1 MNGTGREPCERGEA
15 LVAGARPLVSALMFS
30 AGLLGNLLALGLLL
44 RCRRPPRAR
53 PPSLFHV
60 LVLALVV
67 TDLLGTCSV
76 SPFVL
81 ASYHRNLTLT
91 ALARGGHIC
100 LYFGFAMS
108 FFGLATMLI
117 LFAMALER
125 CLALGRPYFYERFL
139 SPRTGSVALPAIYT
153 FAAAFCSLPLVGFGR
168 YVQYCPG
175 TWCFIQMYLDD
186 GRHAGGAEAAG
197 MHVTFSLL
205 YATLLLLLI
214 LSVLLCN
221 LSVISNLARMH
232 RRGQKTRRLATPEQP
247 RAAGGGGRCMF
258 SMAEEIDHL
267 LLLAIMTITFV
278 ICSLPF
284 TKEESRGKRKR
295 PQPVAKPGCL
305 GFKREKRQ
313 SGDVRELASIPG
325 TRLNI
330 LRAPVNGPTRAGR
343 LSRRPGGAQLWMPR
357 SLGSGTLWPGLRLH
371 EQVQQGQELRLG
383 SPGAEVPLHQPHPRP
398 LGLRH
403 PAATGAAGPALGAVL
418 PAVPRQPGRAH
429 PVPRKDETGD
439 EAGPQRAVDPPGD
452 VARLGWLGCGAAL
465 AGVTE
470 VLWPLRDVPAVGWDG
485 AAPGAAECRGS
496 RVKPVQCPT
505 EQKALAV
512 GWDRSTWMSPLPR
525 DRAIPALRWM
535 HAAFGHIR
543 EGLNRGVTCWDTAA
557 AACMAAGWPK
567 GPFMGL

>member
-76 SPFVL
+76 SPLVL

-91 ALARGGHIC
+91 ALARGGHLC
-100 LYFGFAMS
+100 LYFGFSMS

-139 SPRTGSVALPAIYT
+139 SPRTGLVALPAIYT
-153 FAAAFCSLPLVGFGR
+153 FSAAFCSLPLVGFGR

-186 GRHAGGAEAAG
+186 GRHAAEEAG

-232 RRGQKTRRLATPEQP
+232 RRGQKTRRMAAPEQP

-295 PQPVAKPGCL
+295 PQAVAKPGCL
-305 GFKREKRQ
+305 GCKREKRQ
-313 SGDVRELASIPG
+313 SGDGRELASIPG

-330 LRAPVNGPTRAGR
+330 LRAPVNGPARAGR
-343 LSRRPGGAQLWMPR
+343 LSPQPGGARLWMP
-357 SLGSGTLWPGLRLH
+357 G
-371 EQVQQGQELRLG
+371 
-383 SPGAEVPLHQPHPRP
+383 P
-398 LGLRH
+398 LGRVC
-403 PAATGAAGPALGAVL
+403 AYMNKFNKG
-418 PAVPRQPGRAH
+418 QNY
-429 PVPRKDETGD
+429 D
-439 EAGPQRAVDPPGD
+439 
-452 VARLGWLGCGAAL
+452 
-465 AGVTE
+465 
-470 VLWPLRDVPAVGWDG
+470 WD
-485 AAPGAAECRGS
+485 
-496 RVKPVQCPT
+496 
-505 EQKALAV
+505 L
-512 GWDRSTWMSPLPR
+512 L
-525 DRAIPALRWM
+525 ALRFLSINPILDPWVF
-535 HAAFGHIR
+535 AILR
-543 EGLNRGVTCWDTAA
+543 PPVLRVLRSVLC
-557 AACMAAGWPK
+557 CQLSPAGQDLHTPSPAK
-567 GPFMGL
+567 TKLETRLDPSGQ

>member
-15 LVAGARPLVSALMFS
+15 LAAGARPLVSALMFS

-44 RCRRPPRAR
+44 RCRRPPRSR

-100 LYFGFAMS
+100 LYFGFSMS

-125 CLALGRPYFYERFL
+125 CLALGRPYFYQRFL
-139 SPRTGSVALPAIYT
+139 SPRTGLVALPAIYT
-153 FAAAFCSLPLVGFGR
+153 FAAAFCSLPLLGFGR

-186 GRHAGGAEAAG
+186 GRHAAAGGAEAAG

-232 RRGQKTRRLATPEQP
+232 RRGQKTRRMAAPEQP

-284 TKEESRGKRKR
+284 TVSATTSSPGVSPLPNIPTYLSPVLRLPSRSAAPNPSSFPKLGRPWVCRKPR
-295 PQPVAKPGCL
+295 AIHDAHGEPGILPKCWSHPPPPQRLRGQAGWHHTARARRGPPSPRATCAGRGGASGGRARSETRKGGDGEGENPAGLGWEASSAEQGRALLTWGLLVTPPGCV
-305 GFKREKRQ
+305 
-313 SGDVRELASIPG
+313 SPPA
-325 TRLNI
+325 
-330 LRAPVNGPTRAGR
+330 A
-343 LSRRPGGAQLWMPR
+343 
-357 SLGSGTLWPGLRLH
+357 LH
-371 EQVQQGQELRLG
+371 HLQPRLG
-383 SPGAEVPLHQPHPRP
+383 R
-398 LGLRH
+398 
-403 PAATGAAGPALGAVL
+403 LGAV
-418 PAVPRQPGRAH
+418 
-429 PVPRKDETGD
+429 
-439 EAGPQRAVDPPGD
+439 
-452 VARLGWLGCGAAL
+452 
-465 AGVTE
+465 
-470 VLWPLRDVPAVGWDG
+470 
-485 AAPGAAECRGS
+485 
-496 RVKPVQCPT
+496 
-505 EQKALAV
+505 
-512 GWDRSTWMSPLPR
+512 
-525 DRAIPALRWM
+525 
-535 HAAFGHIR
+535 
-543 EGLNRGVTCWDTAA
+543 
-557 AACMAAGWPK
+557 
-567 GPFMGL
+567 